1 MSQKSQSDQ
10 SSSGRVAIRNLRF
23 DFDNKLDAFLKEEDV
38 ASNKEN
44 KLQHSNRLL
53 EKMRIIEKSLNCPS
67 NIEPPKFEYQNEV
80 PV

>member
-23 DFDNKLDAFLKEEDV
+23 DFDNKLDAFLKDEDV

-44 KLQHSNRLL
+44 KL
-53 EKMRIIEKSLNCPS
+53 
-67 NIEPPKFEYQNEV
+67 
-80 PV
+80 